1 MRRISAL
8 AVLCNVLLLGTATSV
23 LAPLVAASTSGSPVT
38 AVVQGVLDCSNVLS
52 TAGYGGSPAALALHS
67 GSTSVSLI
75 YPRRLRMPGEN
86 TIFGSPQLEKYR
98 FKVSIP
104 NGHTSTT
111 VHWELSCQDKDGDPA
126 GTQSGHFSLA
136 SRFSPSH
143 PATRDICNHGGT
155 VGLVLTICN
164 PALSDKLGACAW
176 EVLTDALG
184 SEVLDAAS
192 LAADPPKTAV
202 QYGEAALAEVTGTI
216 GGLIIACAPIAT
228 GSSGGNGTSATTT
241 TTTTPTGPSKTGGP
255 EGWPVKRDD
264 GSPAFFEYLGS
275 DFIVPDWTS
284 CDANYCLAGSDGTA
298 YVFNVENGINQ
309 IGSVSESVADPAEAL
324 AQLGLPEADIVA
336 LLAPSG

>member
-1 MRRISAL
+1 MRRVSAL
-8 AVLCNVLLLGTATSV
+8 AALCNILLLGATTTSA
-23 LAPLVAASTSGSPVT
+23 LPRLIAAGLTSGSPIT

-67 GSTSVSLI
+67 GTTSVSLV
-75 YPRRLRMPGEN
+75 YPRRLRMPGDN
-86 TIFGSPQLEKYR
+86 SLFGSPQLEKYR

-104 NGHTSTT
+104 NGHASST

-126 GTQSGHFSLA
+126 GSQSGQFSLA
-136 SRFSPSH
+136 SRFSSSH
-143 PATRDICNHGGT
+143 PATRDICNQGGT

-184 SEVLDAAS
+184 SEVLDSAS

-202 QYGEAALAEVTGTI
+202 RYGEAALAEVTGTI

-228 GSSGGNGTSATTT
+228 GSSSSGGNGSRATTT
-241 TTTTPTGPSKTGGP
+241 TTTTTNGSSKTGEP
-255 EGWPVKRDD
+255 EGWPVHRDD

-275 DFIVPDWTS
+275 DFIIPDWTS
-284 CDANYCLAGSDGTA
+284 CD
-298 YVFNVENGINQ
+298 ENGINQ
-309 IGSVSESVADPAEAL
+309 IGSVSESVADPAQAL
-324 AQLGLPEADIVA
+324 AQLGLPGADIVA